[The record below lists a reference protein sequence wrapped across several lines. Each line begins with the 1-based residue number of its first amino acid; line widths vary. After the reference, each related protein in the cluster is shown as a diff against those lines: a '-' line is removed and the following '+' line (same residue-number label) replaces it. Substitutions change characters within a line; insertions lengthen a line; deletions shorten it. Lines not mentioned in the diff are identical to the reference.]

1 MQWLR
6 QLTAALVIASASIAG
21 IAQQKSSVAAARPES
36 LFIGPGDLLEVN
48 VLREPDL
55 TQHVRVR
62 DSGDITLPL
71 VGQISVAGASPSG
84 AADRI
89 AEALRNGQYLKQPQ
103 VSVTIVEFGTQSVAV
118 LGEVARPGTVTINT
132 PRSLLDVLAMA
143 GGLTDKA
150 DRHITIERG
159 GPWGEKISV
168 FLPNGA
174 DAELRADVSVHPGD
188 RILVPKAG
196 IVYVLGDVGRPGGY
210 VMQDDSKLTVMQ
222 ALALAA
228 GINRTAAEK
237 RARLLR
243 KGKNG
248 YAEVPIP
255 LHAMERGQSP
265 DLQLKADDILYIPFS
280 ARKNLMLGGSNV
292 LASAGSALIYAKP

>member
-1 MQWLR
+1 MRWLR
-6 QLTAALVIASASIAG
+6 WLLAGQLAVVAMGLY
-21 IAQQKSSVAAARPES
+21 AQQRTPAAATRPES
-36 LFIGPGDLLEVN
+36 LLIGPGDLLEVD

-55 TQHVRVR
+55 TQHARVR
-62 DSGDITLPL
+62 DSGEITLPL
-71 VGQISVAGASPSG
+71 VGSVAVAGQSPSE
-84 AADRI
+84 AAARI
-89 AEALRNGQYLKQPQ
+89 AEAFRSGQLLKQPQ

-118 LGEVARPGTVTINT
+118 LGEVERPGTVNITT
-132 PRSLLDVLAMA
+132 PRTLLDVLAMA
-143 GGLTDKA
+143 GGLTEKA
-150 DRHITIERG
+150 DRHITVERG

-196 IVYVLGDVGRPGGY
+196 IIYVLGDVGRPGGY
-210 VMQDDSKLTVMQ
+210 VMQDDSRLTVLQ

-228 GINRTAAEK
+228 GINRTAGEK

-243 KGKNG
+243 KTKSG
-248 YAEVPIP
+248 YSELPIP

-265 DLQLKADDILYIPFS
+265 DLQLEANDILYVPFS
-280 ARKNLMLGGSNV
+280 ARKNLMLGGSSI
-292 LASAGSALIYAKP
+292 LASASAALIYAKP